1 MKKYIIGLMAVAS
14 LASCSNDEIWTA
26 PVGGQSVINAS
37 FEGRAQSRVGFT
49 DATPA
54 VFFWNAGDEISVH
67 TTSTSYPFII
77 HTLTSGAG
85 TGSAQFQGTLIGE
98 GAKTSICALYP
109 ANNGHKYNNNTLTFH
124 LADTYTYAN
133 ADGQFGLVNGG
144 VSNSTNAPMLAK
156 IATEGSMDLNFKHL
170 GGVFCFQI
178 AKIPAAATKFVFT
191 ANTKITGDFE
201 VNMNQETPSISTP
214 ETVQT
219 TTTDGEKT
227 VTINFTA
234 GTEKRVFYI
243 PVPTGTYAGFG
254 WEMKDGSD
262 KVLAS
267 FKSEASNTV
276 NRADLLKMPL
286 LTCSTVTGGITS
298 SVQDVSDL
306 NTLLQNGATD
316 GTLPTS
322 VTVTSAKDISS
333 AIEIPAAYTSS
344 STGTDAPKVLN
355 LTFNEVPKVAS
366 GSTDGAIEIK
376 ESSSAGTTPTESK
389 ASIEIAIPTVGSGS
403 EDNAPSFNITLPS
416 ATVTL
421 AAAEETTTYN
431 KVVATTATNT
441 LIVDKGVTVKELI
454 VKGGN
459 VSVKKGA
466 SITSVKRDESNSNT
480 VTIYKEEGATLPSP
494 IPEGFKV
501 VNADI
506 AGLLNVA
513 ENGGTY
519 TLTKDLTGDFTI
531 SAKNDV
537 IINLNGHKITN
548 KSGDTF
554 TVNKGSKLTIGGSGT
569 VDNVTH
575 AKACIYN
582 NGTVVLNGGEYT
594 RSKENGSKEDS
605 GGNSYYNI
613 LNHGEMT
620 IQPGVMI
627 SSSGAFSSLID
638 NGYYSYTDTNERVG
652 YVEKI
657 GQPNPSLTINGGTFS
672 GGINTIKND
681 DGATLTIVNGTF
693 TNMTQ
698 ATVQNNNVA
707 EIRGGEFNPTGSASH
722 AVETKHNTTD
732 YNKGETKISGGTFN
746 GLMYVSGDSP
756 SLTVTGG
763 TFSDPSAL
771 TYLGNNADV
780 KVVMNKDYTMGKAL
794 NIAEDANVT
803 VDLNSK
809 TLKITN
815 TAIESK
821 IKGTAYFKNGTIN
834 TANTFY
840 AQSNGNLT
848 FDNVKVIETR
858 HTAIQAQGPNV
869 KLTVKNNSVITG
881 RYFGISTNASNSG
894 AGQSPTYG
902 QNATIVLENSTFNS
916 EETGFMN
923 NVPAKVTITGCE
935 FSGNHQGGLL
945 RGGDYTIKNSTFT
958 LNASLD
964 EESYAEDSW
973 TAQSGKWADGNR
985 CAFAGITM
993 GNKESNSYQYYTK
1006 VAMENVKV
1014 KVEGA
1019 YASQY
1024 PAVYVAANKATDLG
1038 VTWTF
1043 DTSCVFGTGQTS
1055 IEYGSSNNIT
1065 VNGNAIQ
1072 PSDK

>member
-1 MKKYIIGLMAVAS
+1 MNKYIIGLMAVAS

-49 DATPA
+49 DTTPA

-67 TTSTSYPFII
+67 TTSTSNPFIT

-85 TGSAQFQGTLIGE
+85 TGSAQFQGTLIGK
-98 GAKTSICALYP
+98 GARTSICALYP
-109 ANNGHKYNNNTLTFH
+109 ANNGHKYDNNTLTFH

-191 ANTKITGDFE
+191 ANMKITGDFE

-298 SVQDVSDL
+298 SVQNVSDL
-306 NTLLQNGATD
+306 NTLLQNGATV

-344 STGTDAPKVLN
+344 STGTDDPKVLN

-389 ASIEIAIPTVGSGS
+389 ASIEIAIPKVESGS
-403 EDNAPSFNITLPS
+403 EDNAPSFNIVLPS

-459 VSVKKGA
+459 VSVKEGA

-554 TVNKGSKLTIGGSGT
+554 TVNNGSTLTISGSGT

-594 RSKENGSKEDS
+594 RSKENGISKGDS

-620 IQPGVMI
+620 INPGVKV
-627 SSSGAFSSLID
+627 SQGGHFSSMIA
-638 NGYYSYTDTNERVG
+638 NGYYSYTNKEPRNG
-652 YVEKI
+652 YVS
-657 GQPNPSLTINGGTFS
+657 GTNHQNPSLTINGGTFS
-672 GGINTIKND
+672 GGLNTIKND
-681 DGATLTIVNGTF
+681 DGAKLTIIDGTF
-693 TNMTQ
+693 TNMSQ
-698 ATVQNNNVA
+698 ATVQNHHVT
-707 EIRGGEFNPTGSASH
+707 EIKGGTFNTTGSAKY
-722 AVETKHNTTD
+722 VIDNEGHNGAANDLGQMT
-732 YNKGETKISGGTFN
+732 ISGGTLN
-746 GLMYVSGDSP
+746 GKIYVGGTGA
-756 SLTVTGG
+756 SLIVTGG
-763 TFSDPSAL
+763 TFSDPGAL
-771 TYLGNNADV
+771 AYLGGN
-780 KVVMNKDYTMGKAL
+780 
-794 NIAEDANVT
+794 ANVT
-803 VDLNSK
+803 VRLAADTEVAKSM
-809 TLKITN
+809 IVG
-815 TAIESK
+815 
-821 IKGTAYFKNGTIN
+821 KGTATIDLNHHTLTAAGTATVEIKKDTYATVAVAVKDGAKATVKNGNIGDNTNKLPYGVYAFGKAGVTLDNVNFSEWVLYAYNGAGTLAATGCTFKGWLSGWHHGGTFTNCTFTIGKAYYPATICYGSTTFTNCKFFKNGVDADVYDASKKADEDGYYRCCYVVAQCDPSKSIGFTSCKFIDEN
-834 TANTFY
+834 NKETGSVAKDSHPFHACGWGDGTTANYNVTV
-840 AQSNGNLT
+840 
-848 FDNVKVIETR
+848 DNVAVT
-858 HTAIQAQGPNV
+858 
-869 KLTVKNNSVITG
+869 S
-881 RYFGISTNASNSG
+881 YCS
-894 AGQSPTYG
+894 
-902 QNATIVLENSTFNS
+902 
-916 EETGFMN
+916 
-923 NVPAKVTITGCE
+923 AKT
-935 FSGNHQGGLL
+935 
-945 RGGDYTIKNSTFT
+945 KT
-958 LNASLD
+958 LN
-964 EESYAEDSW
+964 E
-973 TAQSGKWADGNR
+973 
-985 CAFAGITM
+985 
-993 GNKESNSYQYYTK
+993 NK
-1006 VAMENVKV
+1006 
-1014 KVEGA
+1014 
-1019 YASQY
+1019 
-1024 PAVYVAANKATDLG
+1024 
-1038 VTWTF
+1038 
-1043 DTSCVFGTGQTS
+1043 
-1055 IEYGSSNNIT
+1055 
-1065 VNGNAIQ
+1065 
-1072 PSDK
+1072 